1 MSRGFL
7 IWGAAVFGGLLGFG
21 AVALFAYISVIN
33 STIDTKMDQLHS
45 AKASV
50 FYSIPSPLRLHDKTT
65 RKELRSYLED
75 QGYHEVT
82 NSDDDILAGEY
93 SWEKGI
99 TPPSLVL
106 FRPEFTG
113 AGHPLDRVKA
123 RIVFDENQGVLE
135 IREIQ
140 RLDNNTTVETFES
153 IPKQIASYLAGRV
166 RTQNAIALSD
176 MPVSIRYA
184 VMGIEDPHFLEH
196 YGISVRGIFR
206 AFFKNLQAG
215 RASQGGS
222 TITQQLM
229 KNLFFTKQKKI
240 SRKLKEALFAFI
252 TEMRYSKEA
261 ILEAYLNEVYLG
273 QWSTHEIHGIAEA
286 ARYYFNT
293 PATEL
298 TLAQS
303 ALLAAMVQA
312 PNSQDPRRYA
322 DRAKKR
328 RDLVLK
334 KMLDA
339 DFILDSEYQDAVA
352 EPLTV
357 VAEDRS
363 LDDIDYYLDL
373 VTERLP
379 KSINDRLETEALTLY
394 VTLNPA
400 LQSDASKVLSDTVDR
415 LQRDVPALRAKAKEG
430 HKLQASLIAVNP
442 SQCSVLALQG
452 GRHYRQTQFNRVL
465 QGKRQPGSL
474 FKPFV
479 ALSAF
484 LTDTPQGP
492 ITPITRFDDAPLEW
506 AFDKQLWKPKDYEPG
521 YKGMLTVREAIE
533 HSENIPTA
541 RIAQRIGIPAIMET
555 LVKAGIKSPLPPFP
569 SLALGSADVSPLELA
584 EAYTTIANLGKGCQL
599 RPYLE
604 VYDSNRNVI
613 LENKFST
620 EDRLPPQPVYQIVNI
635 MKGTF
640 THGTAVSTKA
650 SGMTFPNFAGKT
662 GTTNEAK
669 DAWFIGFSPDLL
681 VLVWV
686 GYDEEEKIGITGAGA
701 ALPLW
706 VDFMRN
712 AGTARTDVDFVAP
725 EGLMKCE
732 LDRLPMGALTNP
744 PGTPIEKYFEYFKPG
759 TEPRDVKCEKTPPP
773 PTPQPAPASVTEP
786 AVNAAAGAPQ
796 INPPQDSPAPSPE
809 TAPAPAPIDSTAPV
823 NPNR

>member
-1 MSRGFL
+1 MSKRFL
-7 IWGAAVFGGLLGFG
+7 SRHISSKGLLFWGAALVLGVLSFVFL
-21 AVALFAYISVIN
+21 ALFTYISVIN
-33 STIDTKMDQLHS
+33 STIDSRMDQLHS

-50 FYSIPSPLRLHDKTT
+50 FYSLVSPIQVHQKITRAELKRL
-65 RKELRSYLED
+65 LED
-75 QGYHEVT
+75 QAYHEVD
-82 NSDDDILAGEY
+82 SPDDLLAGDY
-93 SWEKGI
+93 AWEKGV
-99 TPPSLVL
+99 TPPSLLL
-106 FRPEFTG
+106 FRPEFAG
-113 AGHPLDRVKA
+113 AGHPLERVKA
-123 RIVFDENQGVLE
+123 RIQFDESQGTLE
-135 IREIQ
+135 VREIH
-140 RLDNNTTVETFES
+140 RLDNDTPSESFES
-153 IPKQIASYLAGRV
+153 LPKQIASYLAGRV

-312 PNSQDPRRYA
+312 PNSQDPHRYA
-322 DRAKKR
+322 DRAKRR

-339 DFILDSEYQDAVA
+339 EFILPSEYQDAVA
-352 EPLTV
+352 EPLKV

-373 VTERLP
+373 VTESLP
-379 KSINDRLETEALTLY
+379 RDITNRLETEALTLY
-394 VTLNPA
+394 VSLSPL
-400 LQSDASKVLSDTVDR
+400 LQADASKVLSETVDR
-415 LQRDVPALRAKAKEG
+415 LQRDTPALAAKAKQG

-442 SQCSVLALQG
+442 AQCSVLALQG

-479 ALSAF
+479 ALTAF
-484 LTDTPQGP
+484 RTDAAEGP
-492 ITPITRFDDAPLEW
+492 ITPLTRFDDAPLEW
-506 AFDKQLWKPKDYEPG
+506 AFDKQLWKPKDYEPE
-521 YKGMLTVREAIE
+521 YKGMVTVREAIE
-533 HSENIPTA
+533 HSINIPTA
-541 RIAQRIGIPAIMET
+541 RIAQRVGIAPIVDT
-555 LVKAGIKSPLPPFP
+555 LTKAGIRSSLPEFP
-569 SLALGSADVSPLELA
+569 SLSLGSADVSPLELA
-584 EAYTTIANLGKGCQL
+584 EAYTTIANLGKGCTL
-599 RPYLE
+599 RPVLE
-604 VYDSNRNVI
+604 VYDANRNI
-613 LENKFST
+613 LLENKLSLT
-620 EDRLPPQPVYQIVNI
+620 DRLPPQPVFQTVNI

-640 THGTAVSTKA
+640 THGTAQSTKA
-650 SGMTFPNFAGKT
+650 SGLTLTNFAGKT

-669 DAWFIGFSPDLL
+669 DAWFIGFSPELL

-706 VDFMRN
+706 VDFVRN
-712 AGTARTDVDFVAP
+712 MGTYRTDTDFVAP

-732 LDRLPMGALTNP
+732 IERTPLGQTANP
-744 PGTPIEKYFEYFKPG
+744 PGVTGEKYLEYFRPG
-759 TEPRDVKCEKTPPP
+759 TEPKEAKCEPTPPP
-773 PTPQPAPASVTEP
+773 PAPAQPTPASVTEP
-786 AVNAAAGAPQ
+786 AAAETPPAVANPEPGAATA
-796 INPPQDSPAPSPE
+796 NPNPE
-809 TAPAPAPIDSTAPV
+809 TTPQ
-823 NPNR
+823 